1 MAHPSVAGRLVSVNV
16 GMPADVEWRG
26 QRVRTGIWKSPVR
39 GPVMVRRLNIDGDGQ
54 GDLAGHGGEMRAVM
68 VYQLDSY
75 RHWALE
81 LGRDDLTPG
90 NFGENLTVEGLA
102 DAEVCIGDRFRI
114 GGAVLEVTQPRVTCY
129 RVGIRMNE
137 PRMASLLVAHGR
149 PGFYFRVL
157 EEGEIEAGQEI
168 VKVAGGPESMPV
180 VAIDRLLYTPDRPAD
195 QLIRA
200 LRIDALSPGWK
211 ESFRA
216 LLADSDGAGNVGLT
230 AAASAP
236 APAWAGFRPLLVT
249 AVRRES
255 AAVIS
260 IRLAD
265 PAGRPL
271 PAALPGQYLTVRVPG
286 DQPGEQALIR
296 DYSLSGAPGAPEY
309 RIGVKAEPHGGA
321 SNRLHRSLRVGDR
334 LEAAAP
340 RGTFL
345 LADGTAP
352 VLLISAGIGVT
363 PMLAMLRA
371 LADQGSTRQIWWLHG
386 ARDGTEHPFA
396 EEARELLNRLPGSH
410 FRICYSRPA
419 AADRLGVDYTDA
431 GHLDAE
437 LLDRLAPPRDAY
449 AYLCGPNPFMANV
462 IDALTAHGLDRR
474 RIRTEIFGAE
484 PGSTPGIAATPA
496 RPPHQPPGPPA
507 TGPSVT
513 FARSGFGTN
522 YDAERYVSLLE
533 LAEACDVPVR
543 WSCRTGVCHT
553 CETPL
558 GAGRVGYD
566 PDPLDPPANGD
577 VLLCCSAPLDDIV
590 LDL

>member
-1 MAHPSVAGRLVSVNV
+1 MAHPSIAGRLVSVNV
-16 GMPADVEWRG
+16 GMPADVQWRG
-26 QRVRTGIWKSPVR
+26 QRVHTGIWKSPVP

-68 VYQLDSY
+68 VYQLASY
-75 RHWALE
+75 RHWAAE
-81 LGRDDLTPG
+81 LGRDDLVHG
-90 NFGENLTVEGLA
+90 NFGENLTVDGLA

-114 GGAVLEVTQPRVTCY
+114 GDAVFEVTQPRVTCY

-137 PRMASLLVAHGR
+137 PRMAALLVAHGR
-149 PGFYFRVL
+149 PGFYFRVI
-157 EEGEIEAGQEI
+157 EEGEIAAGQEI
-168 VKVAGGPESMPV
+168 VKVADGPESMPV
-180 VAIDRLLYTPDRPAD
+180 TVVDRLLYTGDRPAD
-195 QLIRA
+195 QLARA
-200 LRIDALSPGWK
+200 LRIEALSPGWK

-216 LLADSDGAGNVGLT
+216 LLGGSAGTGNVGLT
-230 AAASAP
+230 AAAAAP
-236 APAWAGFRPLLVT
+236 PPAWAGFRPL
-249 AVRRES
+249 AVAGIRRES
-255 AAVIS
+255 ADVIS

-265 PAGRPL
+265 PAGHPL
-271 PAALPGQYLTVRVPG
+271 PAALPGQYLTVRVPPEH
-286 DQPGEQALIR
+286 PGEPALIR

-321 SNRLHRSLRVGDR
+321 SNRLHRSLRAGDR

-345 LADGTAP
+345 LADDTAP

-363 PMLAMLRA
+363 PMLAMLRS
-371 LADQGSTRQIWWLHG
+371 LADRNSTREIWWLHG
-386 ARDGTEHPFA
+386 ARNGAEQPFA
-396 EEARELLNRLPGSH
+396 DEAREQLKRLPGSH

-419 AADRLGVDYTDA
+419 AGDRPGADYTDT
-431 GHLDAE
+431 GHIDAA
-437 LLDRLAPPRDAY
+437 LLDRLGLPRDAY
-449 AYLCGPNPFMANV
+449 AYLCGPNPFMASV
-462 IDALTAHGLDRR
+462 IDALAALGLDRR

-496 RPPHQPPGPPA
+496 RPPHQPPGAPA
-507 TGPSVT
+507 DGFAVT
-513 FARSGFGTN
+513 FARSGLTTG
-522 YDAERYVSLLE
+522 YDTGRYASILE

-558 GAGRVGYD
+558 GSGHVAYD

-577 VLLCCSAPLDDIV
+577 VLLCCSVPAEDIV